1 MNLTSPIP
9 NAYWVIPG
17 RLLAGEYPGAVDDAA
32 AQRKLAALLDAG
44 VTLFVD
50 LTEAGE
56 YDLRPYAPMAEGLAA
71 TRGRLIEHCR
81 LSIPDLGTPSE
92 IAMQQILDTIDRGL
106 ADGKKIYVHCFAG
119 IGRTGTVIGC
129 HLVRKGLSGQ
139 ASLEQIAILRQPL
152 PHGHWRSPETDAQRN
167 MVLQWQEG

>member
-1 MNLTSPIP
+1 MDLTSPIP
-9 NAYWVIPG
+9 DAYWVLPG

-56 YDLRPYAPMAEGLAA
+56 YDLRPYAPMAQGLAA
-71 TRGRLIEHCR
+71 SRGRMIEHCR
-81 LSIPDLGTPSE
+81 LSIPDLGTPSQA
-92 IAMQQILDTIDRGL
+92 AMQQILDIIDRAL
-106 ADGKKIYVHCFAG
+106 ADGKTLYVHCFAG
-119 IGRTGTVIGC
+119 IGRTGTVVGC
-129 HLVRKGLSGQ
+129 HLVRQGLSGQ
-139 ASLEQIAILRQPL
+139 ASLDRIAALRQPL
-152 PHGHWRSPETDAQRN
+152 PHGHWRSPETDAQRK